1 MTASRFALL
10 LGLSCLLG
18 GSTTAAVADPPA
30 GGVSAGLPE
39 AWLDA
44 WRAPAM
50 DDRPLQI
57 VHGIPAQRATPE
69 GMRYYADLG
78 LGGVVCNVDFR
89 EYLTSDEHW
98 KTLVAGVESCAALGM
113 VVWLYDEEGYPSGA
127 AGGLVLKDN
136 PAFEALELALDR
148 KGPDPL
154 LVRPAYEHTHA
165 SNNFHAARR
174 YANLIDD
181 RAVRCFIDKTHEAYW
196 QRLQPHFGKTIRAA
210 FTDEPSLIA
219 INIGQLP
226 DDVRK
231 KVRVIDPVD
240 ESLQPLPRVPWSY
253 DLAEQYKKRYGED
266 LEQSRRSL
274 FEDQSPE
281 DRKVR
286 RQFWSLIAD
295 LVAERYFGALQTWCR
310 AHGIAS
316 SGHALWEEQILHHV
330 ALEGN
335 GLKCLARMDIPGL
348 DLLNS
353 DPMAVNHSGWLTA
366 GLPVSAAM
374 LEGRRRVMTEVSD
387 FSQKLGGQGPVGLDE
402 MRAAAAWQAA
412 WGVTDFTL
420 YYDPADR
427 PAEAHRAYCD
437 FVGRLN
443 AVLKPA
449 RREAG
454 VLLYYPIYDLWAEY
468 LPVAEPLNL
477 ASQSARARKLVG
489 SFMRL
494 GQNLQRSQIPF
505 TLTDHEYLASAHTDD
520 AGGLTIAGAAYR
532 AILLPDGAELPPAA
546 ARAVDKFKAR
556 GGLVVADGA
565 DGKTLDRAALV
576 ELLRPAV
583 RLAAPSDQITLGR
596 FSRDGRA
603 ILLAANVSSKPYQ
616 GRLITGLAGSWLVL
630 NPADGS
636 HEPVEAD
643 RDGSLPLALAAHET
657 TILVHTSF
665 LLRRSNP

>member
-30 GGVSAGLPE
+30 GGMSAGLPE

-44 WRAPAM
+44 WLAPAM
-50 DDRPLQI
+50 EDRPLQI

-78 LGGVVCNVDFR
+78 LGGLVCNVDFR
-89 EYLTSDEHW
+89 EYLQSEEHW

-127 AGGLVLKDN
+127 AGGLVLKEN
-136 PAFEALELALDR
+136 PAFEALEMAFDKSR
-148 KGPDPL
+148 PDPF

-174 YANLIDD
+174 YINLIDD
-181 RAVRCFIDKTHEAYW
+181 RAVRCFIDKTHKAYW
-196 QRLQPHFGKTIRAA
+196 ERLQPHFGKTIRAA

-240 ESLQPLPRVPWSY
+240 ESLQPLPRAPWCH

-266 LEQSRRSL
+266 LAPHRRSL
-274 FEDQSPE
+274 FEGQSPE

-286 RQFWSLIAD
+286 TQFWGLIAD
-295 LVAERYFGALQTWCR
+295 LVAERYFGALQSWCR

-316 SGHALWEEQILHHV
+316 SGHSLWEEQILHHV

-366 GLPVSAAM
+366 GLPASAAM

-387 FSQKLGGQGPVGLDE
+387 FSQKLGGQGPVSLDE

-412 WGVTDFTL
+412 WGVTEFTL

-427 PAEAHRAYCD
+427 PAESHRAYCD
-437 FVGRLN
+437 FVGRVN
-443 AVLKPA
+443 AIVKPA

-477 ASQSARARKLVG
+477 VSQSARARKLVG

-494 GQNLQRSQIPF
+494 GQELQRSQIPF
-505 TLTDHEYLASAHTDD
+505 TLTDHEYLASARTDD
-520 AGGLTIAGAAYR
+520 AGGLKIAGAAHR
-532 AILLPDGAELPPAA
+532 AILLPDGAELPLAA

-583 RLAAPSDQITLGR
+583 RLAAPSDQIALGR

-603 ILLAANVSSKPYQ
+603 ILLAANVGSKPYQ

-657 TILVHTSF
+657 TIWVHTSF